1 MLRRF
6 GLLLILVL
14 TGWTPYQS
22 VGAWQAMTRS
32 EYTVTQPAVPQV
44 VASSA
49 DELVMADSCHGDMTS
64 PMPDLTQHHKEAPRV
79 HDMQQHG
86 SHCASCLPLCT
97 GIPPAIAPVR
107 ELAAQTQLHFP
118 AVDSLYRD
126 FIPGVLSPPPL
137 TLII

>member
-6 GLLLILVL
+6 GLLLMLVL
-14 TGWTPYQS
+14 TGWIPFQS
-22 VGAWQAMTRS
+22 VAAWQAMTRA
-32 EYTVTQPAVPQV
+32 EFTVIQPSAPQGM
-44 VASSA
+44 SSA
-49 DELVMADSCHGDMTS
+49 DDMVMADSCHGDTTS
-64 PMPDLTQHHKEAPRV
+64 MMPDLTQHKHTPRV

-86 SHCASCLPLCT
+86 SQCASCLPLCT

-107 ELAAQTQLHFP
+107 ELAVQTQLHFP
-118 AVDSLYRD
+118 ATDSLYRD